1 MKTIVLLFL
10 FFFSSYLIAQKDSS
24 VSTTSFD
31 LYFGYRPSFQSFYN
45 QINTTSKFDLN
56 TPLQIVGIGISGQ
69 FIVTR
74 GDNFFGHFIYNQV
87 IPKDITLN
95 DTIKC
100 KITGFNFS
108 YGYGDAITSKTG
120 LFSLYYYAGFN
131 LGRLRTYSDEL
142 ARQKNFY
149 FSPKIGIQPK
159 IKIKNIAISLIVE
172 CDYDITNPNWKHN
185 TFSSRDQTK
194 ITKLRQSGVTGQ
206 IGIGYIIP
214 N

>member
-1 MKTIVLLFL
+1 MKTILLTIL
-10 FFFSSYLIAQKDSS
+10 ILISYLVTAQKGSS
-24 VSTTSFD
+24 ASSTSFD
-31 LYFGYRPSFQSFYN
+31 LYYGYRPSFQNFYN
-45 QINTTSKFDLN
+45 KLNTTSKFDLN
-56 TPLQIVGIGISGQ
+56 QPLQIIGIGISGQ

-74 GDNFFGHFIYNQV
+74 GNNFFGHFIYNQV
-87 IPKDITLN
+87 IPKDIILN

-131 LGRLRTYSDEL
+131 TGRLRTYGNEL

-149 FSPKIGIQPK
+149 FSPKIGLQPK
-159 IKIKNIAISLIVE
+159 IKIKNIAISLIIE
-172 CDYDITNPNWKHN
+172 CDYDITNANWKHN
-185 TFSSRDQTK
+185 TFSSRNQTK
-194 ITKLRQSGVTGQ
+194 INKFRQSGITGQ
-206 IGIGYIIP
+206 LGIGYIIP